1 MSTLERRLKRV
12 AEAINDRNSG
22 CTCNGQ
28 GSVFVVRYV
37 AQGDPAQKPSGPD
50 DRRPL
55 CRQHPPR
62 IRFEEFDRASGAYVE
77 VDPKRPATDAK

>member
-1 MSTLERRLKRV
+1 MSSLERRLKRV
-12 AEAINDRNSG
+12 AEAISGRNSG
-22 CTCNGQ
+22 CTCDGQ
-28 GSVFVVRYV
+28 GSLFVVRYV
-37 AQGDPAQKPSGPD
+37 AQGDPAEEPAKPD

-77 VDPKRPATDAK
+77 LRSPRDS